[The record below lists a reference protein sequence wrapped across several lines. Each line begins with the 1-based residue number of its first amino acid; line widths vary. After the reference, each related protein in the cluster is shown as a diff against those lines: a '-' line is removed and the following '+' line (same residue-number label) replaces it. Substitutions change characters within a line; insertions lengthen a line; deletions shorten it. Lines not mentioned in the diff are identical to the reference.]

1 MKIRTLSFLLVLS
14 AILTLF
20 AACSSTEVDV
30 TIDVAALGTDLS
42 KVQFVDP
49 DMALIDAAIVTS
61 RYGFTSAA
69 VKVVA
74 YGGSGATPEEIIVAE
89 YESAAKAKDAFSGFQ
104 SHLDSQKS
112 TFDDYNAEYRPLL
125 DSPILEQIGKY
136 VVYCVCDAP
145 SQAQAVVDSFKK

>member
-1 MKIRTLSFLLVLS
+1 MKIRTLSFLLILT

-20 AACSSTEVDV
+20 ASCAGGEAEV
-30 TIDVAALGTDLS
+30 TIDITALGNDLS

-49 DMALIDAAIVTS
+49 DMAAIGADIVTS
-61 RYGFTSAA
+61 RYGFTSSA

-89 YESAAKAKDAFSGFQ
+89 YETAAKAKDAFSGFQ
-104 SHLDSQKS
+104 SHLSSQKS

-125 DSPILEQIGKY
+125 DTPILEQIGKY
-136 VVYCVCDAP
+136 VIYCVCDAQ
-145 SQAQAVVDSFKK
+145 SQAQAVLDSYK

>member
-1 MKIRTLSFLLVLS
+1 MKIKHLTLLLALT
-14 AILTLF
+14 AILALF
-20 AACSSTEVDV
+20 AACSSTEAEV
-30 TIDVAALGTDLS
+30 TLDITALGTDLS

-49 DMALIDAAIVTS
+49 DMALIDSAIVTS
-61 RYGFTSAA
+61 RYGFTSSS

-89 YESAAKAKDAFSGFQ
+89 YESSAKAKEAFDGFK

-125 DSPILEQIGKY
+125 DTPILEQIGKY

-145 SQAQAVVDSFKK
+145 TQAQAVVDSYK